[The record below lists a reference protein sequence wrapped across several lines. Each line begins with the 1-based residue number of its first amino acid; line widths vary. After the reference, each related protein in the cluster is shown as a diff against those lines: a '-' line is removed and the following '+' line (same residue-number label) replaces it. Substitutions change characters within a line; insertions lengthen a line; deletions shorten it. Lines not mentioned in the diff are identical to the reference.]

1 MLFPLASFSRDQGQ
15 TLGEVEQQPNG
26 TETRRQLTFI
36 EKVMLAGVTLNGISL
51 AIHLWETRRREAL
64 LRKELAR
71 SR

>member
-1 MLFPLASFSRDQGQ
+1 MLHPYASLGQ
-15 TLGEVEQQPNG
+15 VDPPPNG
-26 TETRRQLTFI
+26 GETRRQLTFI